1 MHISTY
7 TNAFLKWELVSEC
20 LQSFGVLMM
29 SVLIELI
36 LHLLSSTEES
46 TKSNHSPEMQTHISG
61 LFLGG
66 TQRHLKAAVRGH
78 LRIKR
83 CFCYSKH

>member
-1 MHISTY
+1 
-7 TNAFLKWELVSEC
+7 
-20 LQSFGVLMM
+20 MM

-36 LHLLSSTEES
+36 LHLLSTKEES

-66 TQRHLKAAVRGH
+66 TQRHLKEAVRGH
-78 LRIKR
+78 LRIKTDDASVTVNIN
-83 CFCYSKH
+83 SKILHLEPFML